1 MRTHCNVKD
10 PRNVC
15 KLIPVESRN
24 LKYSVC
30 FPENI
35 KNKNKCRNLTES
47 FFTIAQ
53 YLSSLC
59 MSSACK

>member
-30 FPENI
+30 FPEKI
-35 KNKNKCRNLTES
+35 K
-47 FFTIAQ
+47 
-53 YLSSLC
+53 
-59 MSSACK
+59 